1 MLGPNG
7 SQRAKSGRPKKKP
20 GYCREDQ
27 IEELIDEAVSLF
39 GEPYDDRDD
48 RPEDAPTIE
57 SVAEALGVT
66 PVKVRKLLITADY
79 FSSVMSRKVQSLH
92 RKGMCVTDI
101 MAETGLR
108 QASVYSYLPYTKGVY
123 KLKEPTLYAEQ
134 TRLFRRRKRACE
146 ALDEHMLD
154 CDVCQHLWEAI
165 QAFENYPFIDEG
177 KKRFKYRIDCD
188 QIICNGVRLTRKEIE
203 EAFKKV
209 RKLQIEK
216 GGICE
221 EDALRCC
228 LAKELLVVFLRIG
241 ACKRL

>member
-27 IEELIDEAVSLF
+27 IEKLIDEAVSLF

-48 RPEDAPTIE
+48 RPENAPTIE
-57 SVAEALGVT
+57 SVAKTLGVT

-101 MAETGLR
+101 MAETGLK
-108 QASVYSYLPYTKGVY
+108 QASVYSYLPYTKGAY

-165 QAFENYPFIDEG
+165 QAFENYPFRDDC
-177 KKRFKYRIDCD
+177 KKRFRYRIDCNEIVCD
-188 QIICNGVRLTRKEIE
+188 KVRLTRKEIE

>member
-79 FSSVMSRKVQSLH
+79 FSSVISRRVQALH
-92 RKGMCVTDI
+92 RKGICTNGHYGENRFEAGI
-101 MAETGLR
+101 GL
-108 QASVYSYLPYTKGVY
+108 
-123 KLKEPTLYAEQ
+123 
-134 TRLFRRRKRACE
+134 
-146 ALDEHMLD
+146 
-154 CDVCQHLWEAI
+154 
-165 QAFENYPFIDEG
+165 
-177 KKRFKYRIDCD
+177 
-188 QIICNGVRLTRKEIE
+188 
-203 EAFKKV
+203 
-209 RKLQIEK
+209 
-216 GGICE
+216 
-221 EDALRCC
+221 
-228 LAKELLVVFLRIG
+228 
-241 ACKRL
+241 